1 MFDNSSNR
9 NVSFCVQS
17 QPLAQPEIDPAPSPY
32 FPTSRTQTL
41 LSQAKL
47 EKENH
52 LNRQTNLVDRIDYLG
67 NAEAPLVQ
75 NRTST
80 EQVITPLK
88 LNQQS
93 RKVARQGQ
101 DSLTGL
107 KQSQTI
113 VASATAS
120 KLLGSSFDTT
130 FGYGLVNAAKA
141 VAWAAGYYPHA
152 FADVA
157 NWGGVHWGN
166 DYVKA
171 QEAWAW
177 GKTGRGVTVAVIDS
191 GVDIYHPDLN
201 DNIWRN
207 PGEIAG
213 DRIDNDRNGY
223 VDDLFGW
230 NFGAGQNNNNV
241 LPGTRDPG
249 QAHGTHV
256 AGTIAAEYNG
266 FGTTGVA
273 PNAKIM
279 ALRISDVRGNRFTN
293 PGNLAEA
300 IRYAV
305 NNGAKVI
312 NMSLGWTES
321 PELINALNYAASRNV
336 ITVSAAGNSGL
347 ASPFAPAKYATHLG
361 ISVGAIDSRG
371 RIANFSNRAGYDSRM
386 QHVVAP
392 GVGVWSTM
400 PTNFS
405 KWYDT
410 MNGTSMAA
418 PHVAGVVALM
428 LSANPNLTHAQVRYI
443 LTQSATGPSY
453 SSSFSSSARSS
464 HSSGSRSTNSIRNL
478 HRNHEGEA
486 IDVLIGKLV

>member
-1 MFDNSSNR
+1 MVELIRLHQNS
-9 NVSFCVQS
+9 
-17 QPLAQPEIDPAPSPY
+17 
-32 FPTSRTQTL
+32 
-41 LSQAKL
+41 K
-47 EKENH
+47 
-52 LNRQTNLVDRIDYLG
+52 G
-67 NAEAPLVQ
+67 
-75 NRTST
+75 
-80 EQVITPLK
+80 
-88 LNQQS
+88 
-93 RKVARQGQ
+93 
-101 DSLTGL
+101 
-107 KQSQTI
+107 
-113 VASATAS
+113 
-120 KLLGSSFDTT
+120 
-130 FGYGLVNAAKA
+130 
-141 VAWAAGYYPHA
+141 
-152 FADVA
+152 
-157 NWGGVHWGN
+157 
-166 DYVKA
+166 
-171 QEAWAW
+171 
-177 GKTGRGVTVAVIDS
+177 
-191 GVDIYHPDLN
+191 
-201 DNIWRN
+201 N

-347 ASPFAPAKYATHLG
+347 AAPAAPAKYATHLG
-361 ISVGAIDSRG
+361 ISVGAIDFYG
-371 RIANFSNRAGYDSRM
+371 RIATFSNRAGFDSRM

-418 PHVAGVVALM
+418 PHVAGVIALM
-428 LSANPNLTHAQVRYI
+428 LQRNRS
-443 LTQSATGPSY
+443 LTQSQILDYLTKTARRDSFTGASPNATWGYGKLDAKAAVDLVTPPQLKVVSLYEYHAQDPAGRWRFFY
-453 SSSFSSSARSS
+453 SRAANVMDGWTRSGREFLVIGEKAEDAIPVYRFSADTPWRFQY
-464 HSSGSRSTNSIRNL
+464 SRSINAGGDGWHNDGIAFYAYANAAFNRRPIYQYSAPNPWRFRYSPEASLPDPGWRNDGVAFYIPTS
-478 HRNHEGEA
+478 R
-486 IDVLIGKLV
+486 